1 MSKYVL
7 DTNICIFYMKG
18 MYSLDHKIEQVGQD
32 NCYISEITVA
42 ELLYGAYHSK
52 NQKHINETR
61 QFISEFSIIP
71 ISGIADDFAAEK
83 NRLTDT
89 GQLIDDFD
97 IMIAISALK
106 SGCIVVTD
114 NVKHFS
120 RIAGLT
126 VENWIER

>member
-18 MYSLDHKIEQVGQD
+18 MYSLDQKIEQVGQD

-52 NQKHINETR
+52 NPKHIEETR

-83 NRLTDT
+83 NCLTDK

-126 VENWIER
+126 IENWIER